1 MAMIGRPGTK
11 RDPLWSAPVLL
22 KYALLQL
29 PDLAILIIG
38 IHYLREWIQLSSWA
52 IGVIC
57 LLWIAKDVI
66 LYPFVWRAYDWRS
79 QCGDGLIGE
88 RGVARCDLS
97 PIGYVHVRGEL
108 WRAQLKDDRSI
119 VQTGQPVKIS
129 AREGLTLT
137 VEPLEGPRPEEY
149 NTLT

>member
-1 MAMIGRPGTK
+1 MIGRSSKG
-11 RDPLWSAPVLL
+11 RNHQWSAPVLL

-29 PDLAILIIG
+29 PDLAILIVG
-38 IHYLREWIQLSSWA
+38 IHYLQEWFQLSSWA
-52 IGVIC
+52 IGIIC

-66 LYPFVWRAYDWRS
+66 LYPLVWRAYDWRS
-79 QCGDGLIGE
+79 PPGDGLIGE

-108 WRAQLKDDRSI
+108 WRAQLKDDRSTI
-119 VQTGQPVKIS
+119 QTGQPVKIS

-137 VEPLEGPRPEEY
+137 VEPLESPYTGAE
-149 NTLT
+149 